1 MIGKTVSH
9 YRVLAK
15 LGGGG
20 MGVVYEAEDTRLGR
34 HVALKFLPE
43 DLGAEPEA
51 LERFERE
58 ARAASALN
66 HPYICTIYDSGE
78 HEGRPF
84 IVMELLEGET
94 LEQLINGKP
103 LSGERLVGLAVQI
116 ADALDAAHSAG
127 IVHRDIKP
135 ENIFVTK
142 RGDAKVLDFGLAKLT
157 ELAVLPDSLQ
167 PTQLA
172 PSNLTSPGSAVGT
185 IAYMSPEQA
194 SGQELDAR
202 TDLFS
207 LGVVL
212 YEMATGRP
220 PFSGQT
226 SALVFTEI
234 LTSVPTSPIRLNPE
248 MPPYLEEVIGK
259 ALEKKR
265 DFRYQSAKEML
276 TDLKRL
282 QRDTSAVSLS
292 GVERVASGSGSAV
305 ITGRAFESGSDR
317 PVASGRGLMWLAVG
331 AAIIAIVVAGASWLG
346 RGSGEPEAGPAAAT
360 TPVEASIAVL
370 PFVDL
375 SPGKD
380 QEYFS
385 DGLSEELL
393 SVLTQIPELR
403 VAGRRSSFQF
413 KGEDADLRSIGEKLD
428 VATILEGSVRKAGN
442 QVRISA
448 QLVNAQNGFQIWSA
462 TYDRELD
469 DIFAVQ
475 ESIAESV
482 VEALKVP
489 LLGQVAV
496 AARSRGD
503 NPAAY
508 DLVLEGRYLADKQGE
523 DDLRRAAELY
533 EQALELDPGY
543 ALAWA
548 SLAESYSRRATQ
560 GYVPFD
566 EGYDRAREAANRA
579 IEADDTLA
587 EGWATL
593 GRIRRAYD
601 WDWVGADE
609 AFARALELEPANTEV
624 VRGAASLAANLGRL
638 DEAVELS
645 QRAVELDPL
654 LVSSHRNLGLYSYFA
669 GRLDQA
675 RSALEKA
682 LELNPELRVAH
693 TLLGRVYL
701 AWSRPEQALEEFQS
715 EPHPAFRLFG
725 LSLGHHAL
733 GQKQKAQAALDELIE
748 TWGAQTAYQI
758 AEIYAFQGDPD
769 QAFEWLERAY
779 AERDPGTAETR
790 VDPLFIGL
798 QDDPRWPAFLR
809 KMRLAV

>member
-1 MIGKTVSH
+1 MIGQTLGH
-9 YRVLAK
+9 YKIFDK
-15 LGGGG
+15 LGAGG
-20 MGVVYEAEDTRLGR
+20 MGEVYLAEDTTLKRQ
-34 HVALKFLPE
+34 VALKVLPP
-43 DLGAEPEA
+43 DLAASQER
-51 LERFERE
+51 LERFQRE
-58 ARAASALN
+58 A
-66 HPYICTIYDSGE
+66 
-78 HEGRPF
+78 
-84 IVMELLEGET
+84 ET
-94 LEQLINGKP
+94 LAALDHPNIVHIYTVEQAEDVHFLTMQLVEGKP
-103 LSGERLVGLAVQI
+103 LSELIPKGGMPLERIFEIAIPL
-116 ADALDAAHSAG
+116 ADALATAHEKG
-127 IVHRDIKP
+127 VIHRDLKP
-135 ENIFVTK
+135 ANIMVTDEG
-142 RGDAKVLDFGLAKLT
+142 RVKVLDFGLAKLRKETEIPLST
-157 ELAVLPDSLQ
+157 EL
-167 PTQLA
+167 PTE
-172 PSNLTSPGSAVGT
+172 PLTEEGRIVGT
-185 IAYMSPEQA
+185 MPYMSPEQLE
-194 SGQELDAR
+194 GKEIDAR
-202 TDLFS
+202 SDIFS

-212 YEMATGRP
+212 YELATGERP
-220 PFSGQT
+220 FRGDS
-226 SALVFTEI
+226 SASLIMAIGRDTPPDVDSMRTT
-234 LTSVPTSPIRLNPE
+234 LPHHLGRVIRRCLEKNPE
-248 MPPYLEEVIGK
+248 
-259 ALEKKR
+259 R
-265 DFRYQSAKEML
+265 RFQSAKDVRNEL
-276 TDLKRL
+276 EDLDKEE
-282 QRDTSAVSLS
+282 SIS
-292 GVERVASGSGSAV
+292 GVERVVSG
-305 ITGRAFESGSDR
+305 TGPAFESGAHRSL
-317 PVASGRGLMWLAVG
+317 ASGRGLMWMAVG
-331 AAIIAIVVAGASWLG
+331 AAIIAIVVATASWLG
-346 RGSGEPEAGPAAAT
+346 RGSKEPGAEPPAT
-360 TPVEASIAVL
+360 TPPVEASIAVL
-370 PFVDL
+370 SFVDL
-375 SPGKD
+375 SPGQD

-385 DGLSEELL
+385 DGLTEELL
-393 SVLTQIPELR
+393 SLLTQIPELR
-403 VAGRRSSFQF
+403 VAGRSSSFQF

-428 VATILEGSVRKAGN
+428 VATILEGSVRKAGD

-448 QLVNAQNGFQIWSA
+448 QLVNAQDGFQIWSA

-489 LLGQVAV
+489 LLGQVA
-496 AARSRGD
+496 AATRSWGD

-508 DLVLEGRYLADKQGE
+508 NLVLEGRYLADKQGE

-533 EQALELDPGY
+533 EQALEMDPGY

-579 IEADDTLA
+579 IEADHTLA

-601 WDWVGADE
+601 WDWIGADE

-638 DEAVELS
+638 NQAVELS

-701 AWSRPEQALEEFQS
+701 AWSRPEQALEQFHS
-715 EPHPAFRLFG
+715 EPHPAFRVFG
-725 LSLGHHAL
+725 LALAHHAL
-733 GQKQKAQAALDELIE
+733 GQEQEAQAALDELIE

-769 QAFEWLERAY
+769 KAFEWLERAI
-779 AERDPGTAETR
+779 AERDPGTAETK
-790 VDPLFIGL
+790 VDPLLVSL

-809 KMRLAV
+809 KMRLAG

>member
-1 MIGKTVSH
+1 MKDV
-9 YRVLAK
+9 RNEL
-15 LGGGG
+15 
-20 MGVVYEAEDTRLGR
+20 
-34 HVALKFLPE
+34 E
-43 DLGAEPEA
+43 DLDKEE
-51 LERFERE
+51 
-58 ARAASALN
+58 
-66 HPYICTIYDSGE
+66 
-78 HEGRPF
+78 
-84 IVMELLEGET
+84 
-94 LEQLINGKP
+94 
-103 LSGERLVGLAVQI
+103 
-116 ADALDAAHSAG
+116 
-127 IVHRDIKP
+127 
-135 ENIFVTK
+135 
-142 RGDAKVLDFGLAKLT
+142 
-157 ELAVLPDSLQ
+157 
-167 PTQLA
+167 
-172 PSNLTSPGSAVGT
+172 
-185 IAYMSPEQA
+185 
-194 SGQELDAR
+194 
-202 TDLFS
+202 
-207 LGVVL
+207 
-212 YEMATGRP
+212 
-220 PFSGQT
+220 
-226 SALVFTEI
+226 
-234 LTSVPTSPIRLNPE
+234 SV
-248 MPPYLEEVIGK
+248 
-259 ALEKKR
+259 
-265 DFRYQSAKEML
+265 
-276 TDLKRL
+276 
-282 QRDTSAVSLS
+282 S
-292 GVERVASGSGSAV
+292 GVERVASGSGP
-305 ITGRAFESGSDR
+305 AFESGADR
-317 PVASGRGLMWLAVG
+317 PVASGRGLMWMAVG
-331 AAIIAIVVAGASWLG
+331 AAIIAIVVAAASWLG
-346 RGSGEPEAGPAAAT
+346 RGSREPGAEPAAAP

-370 PFVDL
+370 SFVDL
-375 SPGKD
+375 SPGQD

-385 DGLSEELL
+385 DGLTEELL

-403 VAGRRSSFQF
+403 VAGRSSSFQF

-442 QVRISA
+442 QVRINA
-448 QLVNAQNGFQIWSA
+448 QLVNALDGFQIWSA

-489 LLGQVAV
+489 LLGQVA
-496 AARSRGD
+496 AATRSRGD

-508 DLVLEGRYLADKQGE
+508 NLVLEGRYLADKQGE

-601 WDWVGADE
+601 WDWIGADE

-638 DEAVELS
+638 NQAVELS

-654 LVSSHRNLGLYSYFA
+654 LVSSHRNLGMYSYFA

-682 LELNPELRVAH
+682 LELNPELSVAH

-701 AWSRPEQALEEFQS
+701 AWSRPEQALEQFQS

-725 LSLGHHAL
+725 LALAHHAL
-733 GQKQKAQAALDELIE
+733 GQEQEAQAALDELIE

-758 AEIYAFQGDPD
+758 AEIHAFQGDPD
-769 QAFEWLERAY
+769 QAFEWLERAF

-790 VDPLFIGL
+790 VDPLLIGL

-809 KMRLAV
+809 KIRLAD